1 MSQFDGSVLLN
12 TEINTDGIKAGI
24 KDINSAFKRI
34 SEKGTDFSSSINEY
48 NKQVLQFVENYAEN
62 LGKAS
67 ASNNEFK
74 NSIENAKNALSE
86 LEGKGLYFGDDEY
99 DNAYLNLQRIL
110 QAVKDYKKEL
120 ISPTED
126 ANPFGLD
133 TLSGKIIEAEQEL
146 SRLAKAGKG
155 LGDAEF
161 DEAYRKLAA
170 LNREAKEYRKELE
183 TPTDFVLLPSLDTY
197 DGKIKQLENQL
208 NSLKQAGKGLGDAE
222 YDSVY
227 RKLQLMRAEA
237 KEYAAELS
245 KTPAQIQK
253 EAAALEASKAKEES
267 RINALNQKLE
277 KTRAKETQAI
287 MEAERLK
294 AIGDNAE
301 ISRKDIVDLNN
312 ELVALKARQ
321 AELSQAGVGL
331 GFEEFDRNTQRISQ
345 INAQLRE
352 YSDSLTKAD
361 SSQKKMN
368 TSLKKGNKSA
378 RGFHMGLGQVLK
390 TTLLYGAVSR
400 MISLVTT
407 GIREG
412 FENLTQYS
420 GTTNKSLSMLM
431 SSLTR
436 LKNAFAT
443 AFAPI
448 LDVVAPILSRFIDMI
463 SMAATAVGQLMAAL
477 TGKSTFTRAVAVQ
490 EDYAA
495 SLEDSASAAKDA
507 EDAMKGYLSPL
518 DEINKISTKDDDKSG
533 GYTGPSPGQMFEEVP
548 VNPKFLA
555 LAGKIKNLFQPI
567 IDAVARLKGPVM
579 GFLSAVGD
587 TVLWLYETILEPI
600 LTWLITSAI
609 PRIIDILGKVLE
621 ILTIIVDWFNNNV
634 LPVIEPIVTALVN
647 LFIGVGDGIITVFDG
662 IAEFLLGVFTGDW
675 DRAFAGLGQ
684 IFSGFGQIVN
694 SICDFIQT
702 ILETFDGWLQGVFS
716 TDWRDTFGVLGDV
729 LNGFFSGVESI
740 WNGIKTFFTGI
751 ITFLRG
757 VFSGDWRMAWEG
769 IKQIFS
775 GIWQT
780 LVGVVKTPINT
791 IIGLINGMISAI
803 VSGLNAVI
811 DRLNSLSF
819 TIPSWVPKFGGNR
832 FGLNLGH
839 LTAPSIPYLASGA
852 VIPPNAPFMAVL
864 GDQRNGNNLEMPES
878 LLRRI
883 IREESGKGG
892 GNETIKIPVIL
903 DGRQVFEAV
912 INRGKR
918 AQSANGR
925 NPFELA

>member
-1 MSQFDGSVLLN
+1 MPQADGTVLID
-12 TEINTDGIKAGI
+12 TEINTDGMEAGSKEVEAAARRMAGSVENIGTKA
-24 KDINSAFKRI
+24 KAAL
-34 SEKGTDFSSSINEY
+34 
-48 NKQVLQFVENYAEN
+48 NKQVDSFV
-62 LGKAS
+62 K
-67 ASNNEFK
+67 
-74 NSIENAKNALSE
+74 
-86 LEGKGLYFGDDEY
+86 
-99 DNAYLNLQRIL
+99 LNQ
-110 QAVKDYKKEL
+110 
-120 ISPTED
+120 
-126 ANPFGLD
+126 
-133 TLSGKIIEAEQEL
+133 
-146 SRLAKAGKG
+146 
-155 LGDAEF
+155 
-161 DEAYRKLAA
+161 
-170 LNREAKEYRKELE
+170 
-183 TPTDFVLLPSLDTY
+183 
-197 DGKIKQLENQL
+197 
-208 NSLKQAGKGLGDAE
+208 
-222 YDSVY
+222 
-227 RKLQLMRAEA
+227 
-237 KEYAAELS
+237 EYAAQAKKVDELRQ
-245 KTPAQIQK
+245 KVEAYGNQKIPTAEYAEIQK
-253 EAAALEASKAKEES
+253 QISQAEQQMMKLINAQERFIATGGSENSSAYKRRQYDIEQLANTIKYAEGELKDLEATGKAFTLGTDTSAAAADMNRLA
-267 RINALNQKLE
+267 
-277 KTRAKETQAI
+277 
-287 MEAERLK
+287 EAERRLADINNRLGTSYSSIKGQVNDYNESVIKATSGQNKFNKSLK
-294 AIGDNAE
+294 
-301 ISRKDIVDLNN
+301 
-312 ELVALKARQ
+312 
-321 AELSQAGVGL
+321 
-331 GFEEFDRNTQRISQ
+331 NTDKS
-345 INAQLRE
+345 A
-352 YSDSLTKAD
+352 
-361 SSQKKMN
+361 
-368 TSLKKGNKSA
+368 KKGNMSLGKMLGTSILFSFVFQAISA
-378 RGFHMGLGQVLK
+378 VM
-390 TTLLYGAVSR
+390 
-400 MISLVTT
+400 T
-407 GIREG
+407 GVREG
-412 FENLTQYS
+412 FENLAQYS
-420 GTTNKSLSMLM
+420 TSTNRSLSMLM

-716 TDWRDTFGVLGDV
+716 TDWRETFGVLGDV

-757 VFSGDWRMAWEG
+757 AFSGDWRMAWEG
-769 IKQIFS
+769 VKQIFS

-883 IREESGKGG
+883 IREESGKSSGG
-892 GNETIKIPVIL
+892 GSY
-903 DGRQVFEAV
+903 RFSAQ
-912 INRGKR
+912 INRRVLFDEFIAEAKLR
-918 AQSANGR
+918 QSATGQ
-925 NPFELA
+925 NPLELA

>member
-1 MSQFDGSVLLN
+1 MPQADGTVLID
-12 TEINTDGIKAGI
+12 TEINTDGMEAGSKEVEAAARRMAGSVENIGAKA
-24 KDINSAFKRI
+24 KAAL
-34 SEKGTDFSSSINEY
+34 
-48 NKQVLQFVENYAEN
+48 NKQVDSFV
-62 LGKAS
+62 K
-67 ASNNEFK
+67 
-74 NSIENAKNALSE
+74 
-86 LEGKGLYFGDDEY
+86 
-99 DNAYLNLQRIL
+99 LNQ
-110 QAVKDYKKEL
+110 
-120 ISPTED
+120 
-126 ANPFGLD
+126 
-133 TLSGKIIEAEQEL
+133 
-146 SRLAKAGKG
+146 
-155 LGDAEF
+155 
-161 DEAYRKLAA
+161 
-170 LNREAKEYRKELE
+170 
-183 TPTDFVLLPSLDTY
+183 
-197 DGKIKQLENQL
+197 
-208 NSLKQAGKGLGDAE
+208 
-222 YDSVY
+222 
-227 RKLQLMRAEA
+227 
-237 KEYAAELS
+237 EYAAQSKKVDELRQ
-245 KTPAQIQK
+245 KVEAYGNQKIPTAEYAEIQK
-253 EAAALEASKAKEES
+253 QISQAEQQMMKLIDAQDRFVATGGTENSSAYKRRQYDIEQLANTIKYAEGELKDLEATGKAFTLGTDTSAAAADMNRLS
-267 RINALNQKLE
+267 
-277 KTRAKETQAI
+277 
-287 MEAERLK
+287 EAERRL
-294 AIGDNAE
+294 ADM
-301 ISRKDIVDLNN
+301 NN
-312 ELVALKARQ
+312 R
-321 AELSQAGVGL
+321 L
-331 GFEEFDRNTQRISQ
+331 GTS
-345 INAQLRE
+345 
-352 YSDSLTKAD
+352 YSSIKGQVNDYKESIIKTTSEQNKFN
-361 SSQKKMN
+361 K
-368 TSLKKGNKSA
+368 SLKNTDKSA
-378 RGFHMGLGQVLK
+378 KRGN
-390 TTLLYGAVSR
+390 
-400 MISLVTT
+400 ISLGKMLGTSILFSFVFQAISAVMT
-407 GIREG
+407 GVREG
-412 FENLTQYS
+412 FENLAQYS
-420 GTTNKSLSMLM
+420 TSANRSLSMLM

-443 AFAPI
+443 AFASI

-518 DEINKISTKDDDKSG
+518 DEINKISTKNDDKSG

-555 LAGKIKNLFQPI
+555 LAEKIKNLFQPI

-579 GFLSAVGD
+579 GFLGAVGD

-757 VFSGDWRMAWEG
+757 TFSGDWRMAWEG

-791 IIGLINGMISAI
+791 IIGLVNGMISAI

-864 GDQRNGNNLEMPES
+864 GDQRNGNNLEMPEN

-883 IREESGKGG
+883 IREESGKSSGG
-892 GNETIKIPVIL
+892 GSY
-903 DGRQVFEAV
+903 RFSAQ
-912 INRGKR
+912 INRRVLFDEFIAEAKLR
-918 AQSANGR
+918 QSATGQD
-925 NPFELA
+925 PLELA

>member
-1 MSQFDGSVLLN
+1 MPQADGTVLID
-12 TEINTDGIKAGI
+12 TEINTDGMEAGSKEVEAAARRMADSVENIGTKA
-24 KDINSAFKRI
+24 KAAL
-34 SEKGTDFSSSINEY
+34 
-48 NKQVLQFVENYAEN
+48 NKQVDSFV
-62 LGKAS
+62 K
-67 ASNNEFK
+67 
-74 NSIENAKNALSE
+74 
-86 LEGKGLYFGDDEY
+86 
-99 DNAYLNLQRIL
+99 LNQ
-110 QAVKDYKKEL
+110 
-120 ISPTED
+120 
-126 ANPFGLD
+126 
-133 TLSGKIIEAEQEL
+133 
-146 SRLAKAGKG
+146 
-155 LGDAEF
+155 
-161 DEAYRKLAA
+161 
-170 LNREAKEYRKELE
+170 
-183 TPTDFVLLPSLDTY
+183 
-197 DGKIKQLENQL
+197 
-208 NSLKQAGKGLGDAE
+208 
-222 YDSVY
+222 
-227 RKLQLMRAEA
+227 
-237 KEYAAELS
+237 EYAAQAKKVDELRQ
-245 KTPAQIQK
+245 KVEAYGNQKIPTAEYAEIQK
-253 EAAALEASKAKEES
+253 QISQAEQQMMKLINAQERFIATGGSENSSAYKRRQYDIEELANTIKYAEGELKDLEASGKAFTFGTDTS
-267 RINALNQKLE
+267 AAAADMNRLA
-277 KTRAKETQAI
+277 
-287 MEAERLK
+287 EAERRLADMNNRLGTSYSSIKGQVNDYKESIIKTTSEQNKFNRSLK
-294 AIGDNAE
+294 
-301 ISRKDIVDLNN
+301 
-312 ELVALKARQ
+312 
-321 AELSQAGVGL
+321 
-331 GFEEFDRNTQRISQ
+331 NTGKS
-345 INAQLRE
+345 A
-352 YSDSLTKAD
+352 
-361 SSQKKMN
+361 
-368 TSLKKGNKSA
+368 KKGNMSMGRMLATSILFSFVFQAISA
-378 RGFHMGLGQVLK
+378 VM
-390 TTLLYGAVSR
+390 
-400 MISLVTT
+400 T
-407 GIREG
+407 GVREG
-412 FENLTQYS
+412 FENLAQYS
-420 GTTNKSLSMLM
+420 TSTNRSLSMLM

-548 VNPKFLA
+548 VNPKILA
-555 LAGKIKNLFQPI
+555 LAEKIKNLFQPI
-567 IDAVARLKGPVM
+567 IDAVARLRGPVM

-587 TVLWLYETILEPI
+587 TVLWLYETILKPI

-729 LNGFFSGVESI
+729 LNGFFSGVKSI
-740 WNGIKTFFTGI
+740 WNGIKTYFTGI

-883 IREESGKGG
+883 IREESGKSSGG
-892 GNETIKIPVIL
+892 GSY
-903 DGRQVFEAV
+903 RFSAQ
-912 INRGKR
+912 INRRVLFDEFIAEAKLR
-918 AQSANGR
+918 QSATGQ
-925 NPFELA
+925 NPLELA

>member
-1 MSQFDGSVLLN
+1 MPQADGTVLID
-12 TEINTDGIKAGI
+12 TEINTDGMEAGGKEVEAASRRMADSVENIGTKA
-24 KDINSAFKRI
+24 KAAL
-34 SEKGTDFSSSINEY
+34 
-48 NKQVLQFVENYAEN
+48 NKQVDSFV
-62 LGKAS
+62 K
-67 ASNNEFK
+67 
-74 NSIENAKNALSE
+74 
-86 LEGKGLYFGDDEY
+86 
-99 DNAYLNLQRIL
+99 LNQ
-110 QAVKDYKKEL
+110 
-120 ISPTED
+120 
-126 ANPFGLD
+126 
-133 TLSGKIIEAEQEL
+133 
-146 SRLAKAGKG
+146 
-155 LGDAEF
+155 
-161 DEAYRKLAA
+161 
-170 LNREAKEYRKELE
+170 
-183 TPTDFVLLPSLDTY
+183 
-197 DGKIKQLENQL
+197 
-208 NSLKQAGKGLGDAE
+208 
-222 YDSVY
+222 
-227 RKLQLMRAEA
+227 
-237 KEYAAELS
+237 EYAAQSKKVDELRQ
-245 KTPAQIQK
+245 KVEAYGNQKIPTAEYAEIQK
-253 EAAALEASKAKEES
+253 QISQAEQQMMKLINAQERFIATGGSENSSAYKRRQYDIEQLANTIKYAEGELKDLEATGKAFTPGTDTSAAAADMNRLA
-267 RINALNQKLE
+267 
-277 KTRAKETQAI
+277 
-287 MEAERLK
+287 EAERRLADINNRLGTSYSSIKGQVNDYKESVVKATSEQNKFNKSLK
-294 AIGDNAE
+294 
-301 ISRKDIVDLNN
+301 
-312 ELVALKARQ
+312 
-321 AELSQAGVGL
+321 
-331 GFEEFDRNTQRISQ
+331 NTDKS
-345 INAQLRE
+345 A
-352 YSDSLTKAD
+352 
-361 SSQKKMN
+361 
-368 TSLKKGNKSA
+368 KKGNMSMGRMLATSVLFSFVFQAISA
-378 RGFHMGLGQVLK
+378 VMNGV
-390 TTLLYGAVSR
+390 
-400 MISLVTT
+400 
-407 GIREG
+407 REG
-412 FENLTQYS
+412 FENLAQYS
-420 GTTNKSLSMLM
+420 TSTNRSLSMLM

-495 SLEDSASAAKDA
+495 SLEDSASAANDA
-507 EDAMKGYLSPL
+507 EDAMQGYLSPL

-533 GYTGPSPGQMFEEVP
+533 GYTGPSSGQMFEEVP
-548 VNPKFLA
+548 VNPKILA
-555 LAGKIKNLFQPI
+555 LAEKIKNLFQPI
-567 IDAVARLKGPVM
+567 IDAVARLRGPVM

-587 TVLWLYETILEPI
+587 TVLWLYETILKPI

-729 LNGFFSGVESI
+729 LNGFFSGVKSI
-740 WNGIKTFFTGI
+740 WNGIKTYFTGI

-757 VFSGDWRMAWEG
+757 AFSGDWRMAWEG

-811 DRLNSLSF
+811 DRLNSLNF

-883 IREESGKGG
+883 IREESGKSSGG
-892 GNETIKIPVIL
+892 GSY
-903 DGRQVFEAV
+903 RFSAQ
-912 INRGKR
+912 INRRVLFDEFIAEAKLR
-918 AQSANGR
+918 QSATGQ
-925 NPFELA
+925 NPLELA

>member
-1 MSQFDGSVLLN
+1 MPQADGTVLID
-12 TEINTDGIKAGI
+12 TEINTDGMEAGSKEVEAAARRMAGSVENIGTKA
-24 KDINSAFKRI
+24 KAAL
-34 SEKGTDFSSSINEY
+34 
-48 NKQVLQFVENYAEN
+48 NKQVDSFVKLNQEYAAQAKKVEELRQKVESYGNQKIPTAEYAEIQKQISQAEQQMMKLIDAQDRFVATGGTEN
-62 LGKAS
+62 SSAYKRRQYDIEQLANTIKYAEGELKDLEATGKAFTLGTDTG
-67 ASNNEFK
+67 AAAADMNRLAEAERRLADMNNRLGTSYS
-74 NSIENAKNALSE
+74 SI
-86 LEGKGLYFGDDEY
+86 KGQV
-99 DNAYLNLQRIL
+99 N
-110 QAVKDYKKEL
+110 DYKKSVVEAN
-120 ISPTED
+120 TEQ
-126 ANPFGLD
+126 
-133 TLSGKIIEAEQEL
+133 K
-146 SRLAKAGKG
+146 K
-155 LGDAEF
+155 
-161 DEAYRKLAA
+161 
-170 LNREAKEYRKELE
+170 
-183 TPTDFVLLPSLDTY
+183 
-197 DGKIKQLENQL
+197 
-208 NSLKQAGKGLGDAE
+208 
-222 YDSVY
+222 
-227 RKLQLMRAEA
+227 
-237 KEYAAELS
+237 LS
-245 KTPAQIQK
+245 K
-253 EAAALEASKAKEES
+253 S
-267 RINALNQKLE
+267 
-277 KTRAKETQAI
+277 
-287 MEAERLK
+287 
-294 AIGDNAE
+294 
-301 ISRKDIVDLNN
+301 
-312 ELVALKARQ
+312 
-321 AELSQAGVGL
+321 
-331 GFEEFDRNTQRISQ
+331 
-345 INAQLRE
+345 
-352 YSDSLTKAD
+352 
-361 SSQKKMN
+361 
-368 TSLKKGNKSA
+368 
-378 RGFHMGLGQVLK
+378 LK
-390 TTLLYGAVSR
+390 TTDKAAKATSMSMGKMLGMSILFSMVFQAISAV
-400 MISLVTT
+400 MT
-407 GIREG
+407 GVREG
-412 FENLTQYS
+412 FENLAQYS
-420 GTTNKSLSMLM
+420 TSTNRSLSMLM

-533 GYTGPSPGQMFEEVP
+533 GYTGPSVGQMFEEVP
-548 VNPKFLA
+548 VNPKILA
-555 LAGKIKNLFQPI
+555 LAEKIKNLFQPI

-587 TVLWLYETILEPI
+587 TVLWLYETILKPI
-600 LTWLITSAI
+600 LTWLISSAL

-621 ILTIIVDWFNNNV
+621 VLTVIIDWINANI
-634 LPVIEPIVTALVN
+634 LPVIEPIITALVN
-647 LFIGVGDGIITVFDG
+647 LIIGVGDGIITIFDG

-675 DRAFAGLGQ
+675 NRAFAGLGQ

-716 TDWRDTFGVLGDV
+716 TDWRETFGVLGDV

-757 VFSGDWRMAWEG
+757 AFSGDWRMAWEG
-769 IKQIFS
+769 VKQIFS

-852 VIPPNAPFMAVL
+852 VIPPNSPFMAVL

-883 IREESGKGG
+883 IREESGKSSGG
-892 GNETIKIPVIL
+892 GSY
-903 DGRQVFEAV
+903 RFSAQ
-912 INRGKR
+912 INRRVLFDEFIAEAKLR
-918 AQSANGR
+918 QSATGQ
-925 NPFELA
+925 NPLELA

>member
-1 MSQFDGSVLLN
+1 MPQADGTVLID
-12 TEINTDGIKAGI
+12 TEINTDGMEAGSKEVEAAARRMAGSVENIGTKA
-24 KDINSAFKRI
+24 KAAL
-34 SEKGTDFSSSINEY
+34 
-48 NKQVLQFVENYAEN
+48 NKQVDSFV
-62 LGKAS
+62 K
-67 ASNNEFK
+67 
-74 NSIENAKNALSE
+74 
-86 LEGKGLYFGDDEY
+86 
-99 DNAYLNLQRIL
+99 LNQ
-110 QAVKDYKKEL
+110 
-120 ISPTED
+120 
-126 ANPFGLD
+126 
-133 TLSGKIIEAEQEL
+133 
-146 SRLAKAGKG
+146 
-155 LGDAEF
+155 
-161 DEAYRKLAA
+161 
-170 LNREAKEYRKELE
+170 
-183 TPTDFVLLPSLDTY
+183 
-197 DGKIKQLENQL
+197 
-208 NSLKQAGKGLGDAE
+208 
-222 YDSVY
+222 
-227 RKLQLMRAEA
+227 
-237 KEYAAELS
+237 EYAAQAKKVDELRQ
-245 KTPAQIQK
+245 KVEAYGNQKIPTAEYAEIQK
-253 EAAALEASKAKEES
+253 QISQAEQQMMKLINAQERFIATGGSENSSAYKRRQYDIEELANTIKYAEGELKDLEASGKAFTFGTDTS
-267 RINALNQKLE
+267 AAAADMNRLA
-277 KTRAKETQAI
+277 
-287 MEAERLK
+287 EAERRLADMNNRLGTSYSSIKGQVNDYKESVVKATSEQNKFNKSLK
-294 AIGDNAE
+294 
-301 ISRKDIVDLNN
+301 
-312 ELVALKARQ
+312 
-321 AELSQAGVGL
+321 
-331 GFEEFDRNTQRISQ
+331 NTDKS
-345 INAQLRE
+345 A
-352 YSDSLTKAD
+352 
-361 SSQKKMN
+361 
-368 TSLKKGNKSA
+368 KKGNMS
-378 RGFHMGLGQVLK
+378 LGKMLGTSILFSFVFQ
-390 TTLLYGAVSR
+390 A
-400 MISLVTT
+400 ISGVMN
-407 GIREG
+407 GVREG
-412 FENLTQYS
+412 FENLAQYS
-420 GTTNKSLSMLM
+420 TSTNRSLSMMM

-507 EDAMKGYLSPL
+507 EDAVKGYLSPL

-533 GYTGPSPGQMFEEVP
+533 GYTGPSVGQMFEEVP
-548 VNPKFLA
+548 VNPKILA
-555 LAGKIKNLFQPI
+555 LAEKIKNLFQPI
-567 IDAVARLKGPVM
+567 IDAVARLRGPVM

-587 TVLWLYETILEPI
+587 TVLWLYDTILEPI

-621 ILTIIVDWFNNNV
+621 ILTIIIDWFNNNV
-634 LPVIEPIVTALVN
+634 LPVIEPIVTALVD

-716 TDWRDTFGVLGDV
+716 TDWRETFGVLGDV

-757 VFSGDWRMAWEG
+757 AFSGDWKMAWEG

-780 LVGVVKTPINT
+780 LVGVIKTPINT

-803 VSGLNAVI
+803 VTGLNAVI

-832 FGLNLGH
+832 FGLNIGH
-839 LTAPSIPYLASGA
+839 LTAPTIPYLASGA
-852 VIPPNAPFMAVL
+852 VIPPNSPFMAVL

-883 IREESGKGG
+883 IREESGKSSGG
-892 GNETIKIPVIL
+892 GSY
-903 DGRQVFEAV
+903 RFSAQ
-912 INRGKR
+912 INRRVLFDEFIAEAKLR
-918 AQSANGR
+918 QSATGQ
-925 NPFELA
+925 NPLELA

>member
-1 MSQFDGSVLLN
+1 MPQADGTVLID
-12 TEINTDGIKAGI
+12 TEINTDGMEAGSKEVEAAARRMAGSVENIGTKA
-24 KDINSAFKRI
+24 KAAL
-34 SEKGTDFSSSINEY
+34 
-48 NKQVLQFVENYAEN
+48 NKQVDSFV
-62 LGKAS
+62 K
-67 ASNNEFK
+67 
-74 NSIENAKNALSE
+74 
-86 LEGKGLYFGDDEY
+86 
-99 DNAYLNLQRIL
+99 LNQ
-110 QAVKDYKKEL
+110 
-120 ISPTED
+120 
-126 ANPFGLD
+126 
-133 TLSGKIIEAEQEL
+133 
-146 SRLAKAGKG
+146 
-155 LGDAEF
+155 
-161 DEAYRKLAA
+161 
-170 LNREAKEYRKELE
+170 
-183 TPTDFVLLPSLDTY
+183 
-197 DGKIKQLENQL
+197 
-208 NSLKQAGKGLGDAE
+208 
-222 YDSVY
+222 
-227 RKLQLMRAEA
+227 
-237 KEYAAELS
+237 EYAAQSKKVDELRQ
-245 KTPAQIQK
+245 KVEAYGNQKIPTAEYAEIQK
-253 EAAALEASKAKEES
+253 QISQAEQQMMKLINAQERFIATGGSENSSAYKRRQYDIEQLANTIKYAEGELKDLEATGKAFTLGTDTSAAAADMNRLA
-267 RINALNQKLE
+267 
-277 KTRAKETQAI
+277 
-287 MEAERLK
+287 EAERRLADMNNRLGTSYSSIKGQVNDYKESIIKTTSEQNKFNRSLK
-294 AIGDNAE
+294 
-301 ISRKDIVDLNN
+301 
-312 ELVALKARQ
+312 
-321 AELSQAGVGL
+321 
-331 GFEEFDRNTQRISQ
+331 NTDKS
-345 INAQLRE
+345 A
-352 YSDSLTKAD
+352 
-361 SSQKKMN
+361 
-368 TSLKKGNKSA
+368 KKGNMSMGRMLATSVLFSFVFQAISA
-378 RGFHMGLGQVLK
+378 VMNGV
-390 TTLLYGAVSR
+390 
-400 MISLVTT
+400 
-407 GIREG
+407 REG
-412 FENLTQYS
+412 FENLAQYS
-420 GTTNKSLSMLM
+420 TSTNRSLSMLM

-555 LAGKIKNLFQPI
+555 LAEKIKNLFQPI
-567 IDAVARLKGPVM
+567 IDAVARLRGPVM

-587 TVLWLYETILEPI
+587 TVLWLYETILKPI

-694 SICDFIQT
+694 SICDFIQS

-716 TDWRDTFGVLGDV
+716 TDWRETFGVLGDV
-729 LNGFFSGVESI
+729 LNGFFSGAESI

-883 IREESGKGG
+883 VREESGKSSGG
-892 GNETIKIPVIL
+892 GSY
-903 DGRQVFEAV
+903 RFSAQ
-912 INRGKR
+912 INRRVLFDEFIAEAKLR
-918 AQSANGR
+918 QSATGH
-925 NPFELA
+925 NPLELA

>member
-1 MSQFDGSVLLN
+1 MPQADGTVVID
-12 TEINTDGIKAGI
+12 TEINTDGMEAGSKEVEAAARRMADSVENIGTKA
-24 KDINSAFKRI
+24 KAAL
-34 SEKGTDFSSSINEY
+34 
-48 NKQVLQFVENYAEN
+48 NKQVDSFV
-62 LGKAS
+62 K
-67 ASNNEFK
+67 
-74 NSIENAKNALSE
+74 
-86 LEGKGLYFGDDEY
+86 
-99 DNAYLNLQRIL
+99 LNQ
-110 QAVKDYKKEL
+110 
-120 ISPTED
+120 
-126 ANPFGLD
+126 
-133 TLSGKIIEAEQEL
+133 
-146 SRLAKAGKG
+146 
-155 LGDAEF
+155 
-161 DEAYRKLAA
+161 
-170 LNREAKEYRKELE
+170 
-183 TPTDFVLLPSLDTY
+183 
-197 DGKIKQLENQL
+197 
-208 NSLKQAGKGLGDAE
+208 
-222 YDSVY
+222 
-227 RKLQLMRAEA
+227 
-237 KEYAAELS
+237 EYAAQAKKVDELRQ
-245 KTPAQIQK
+245 KVEAYGNQKIPTAEYAEIQK
-253 EAAALEASKAKEES
+253 QISQAEQQMMKLIDAQDRFVATGGTENSSAYKRRQYDIEQLANTIKYAEGELKDLEATGKAFTLGTDTSAAAADMNRLA
-267 RINALNQKLE
+267 
-277 KTRAKETQAI
+277 
-287 MEAERLK
+287 EAERRLADINNRLGTSYSSIKGQVNDYKESVVKATSEQNKFNKSLK
-294 AIGDNAE
+294 
-301 ISRKDIVDLNN
+301 
-312 ELVALKARQ
+312 
-321 AELSQAGVGL
+321 
-331 GFEEFDRNTQRISQ
+331 NTDKS
-345 INAQLRE
+345 A
-352 YSDSLTKAD
+352 
-361 SSQKKMN
+361 
-368 TSLKKGNKSA
+368 KKGNMSMGRMLATSVLFSFVFQAISA
-378 RGFHMGLGQVLK
+378 VMNGV
-390 TTLLYGAVSR
+390 
-400 MISLVTT
+400 
-407 GIREG
+407 REG
-412 FENLTQYS
+412 FENLVQYS
-420 GTTNKSLSMLM
+420 TSTNRSLSMLM

-548 VNPKFLA
+548 VNPKILA
-555 LAGKIKNLFQPI
+555 LAEKIKNLFQPI
-567 IDAVARLKGPVM
+567 IDAVARLRGPVM

-587 TVLWLYETILEPI
+587 TVLWLYETILKPI

-729 LNGFFSGVESI
+729 LNGFFSGVKSI
-740 WNGIKTFFTGI
+740 WNGIKTYFTGI

-757 VFSGDWRMAWEG
+757 AFSGDWRMAWEG

-883 IREESGKGG
+883 IREESGKSSGG
-892 GNETIKIPVIL
+892 GSY
-903 DGRQVFEAV
+903 RFSAQ
-912 INRGKR
+912 INRRVLFDEFIAEAKLRQGATGK
-918 AQSANGR
+918 
-925 NPFELA
+925 NPLELA

>member
-1 MSQFDGSVLLN
+1 MPQADGTVLID
-12 TEINTDGIKAGI
+12 TEINTDGMEAGGKEVEAAARRMADSVENIGTKA
-24 KDINSAFKRI
+24 KAAL
-34 SEKGTDFSSSINEY
+34 
-48 NKQVLQFVENYAEN
+48 NKQVDSFV
-62 LGKAS
+62 K
-67 ASNNEFK
+67 
-74 NSIENAKNALSE
+74 
-86 LEGKGLYFGDDEY
+86 
-99 DNAYLNLQRIL
+99 LNQ
-110 QAVKDYKKEL
+110 
-120 ISPTED
+120 
-126 ANPFGLD
+126 
-133 TLSGKIIEAEQEL
+133 
-146 SRLAKAGKG
+146 
-155 LGDAEF
+155 
-161 DEAYRKLAA
+161 
-170 LNREAKEYRKELE
+170 
-183 TPTDFVLLPSLDTY
+183 
-197 DGKIKQLENQL
+197 
-208 NSLKQAGKGLGDAE
+208 
-222 YDSVY
+222 
-227 RKLQLMRAEA
+227 
-237 KEYAAELS
+237 EYAAQSKKVDELRQ
-245 KTPAQIQK
+245 KVEAYGNQKIPTAEYAEIQK
-253 EAAALEASKAKEES
+253 QISQAEQQMMKLINAQERFIATGGSENSSAYKRRQYDIEQLANTIKYAEGELKDLEATGKAFTPGTDTSAAAADMNRLA
-267 RINALNQKLE
+267 
-277 KTRAKETQAI
+277 
-287 MEAERLK
+287 EAERRLADINNRLGTSYSSIKGQVNDYKESVVKATSEQNKFNKSLK
-294 AIGDNAE
+294 
-301 ISRKDIVDLNN
+301 
-312 ELVALKARQ
+312 
-321 AELSQAGVGL
+321 
-331 GFEEFDRNTQRISQ
+331 NTDKS
-345 INAQLRE
+345 A
-352 YSDSLTKAD
+352 
-361 SSQKKMN
+361 
-368 TSLKKGNKSA
+368 KKGNMSMGRMLATSVLFSFVFQAISA
-378 RGFHMGLGQVLK
+378 VMNGV
-390 TTLLYGAVSR
+390 
-400 MISLVTT
+400 
-407 GIREG
+407 REG
-412 FENLTQYS
+412 FENLAQYS
-420 GTTNKSLSMLM
+420 TSTNRSLSMLM

-548 VNPKFLA
+548 VNPKILA
-555 LAGKIKNLFQPI
+555 LAEKIKNLFQPI
-567 IDAVARLKGPVM
+567 IDAVARLRGPVM

-587 TVLWLYETILEPI
+587 TVLWLYETILKPI

-647 LFIGVGDGIITVFDG
+647 LFIGVSDGIITVFDG

-729 LNGFFSGVESI
+729 LNGFFSGVKSI
-740 WNGIKTFFTGI
+740 WNGIKTYFTGI

-757 VFSGDWRMAWEG
+757 AFSGDWRMAWEG

-832 FGLNLGH
+832 FGLNLGY

-883 IREESGKGG
+883 IREESGKSSGG
-892 GNETIKIPVIL
+892 GSY
-903 DGRQVFEAV
+903 RFSAQ
-912 INRGKR
+912 INRRVLFDEFIAEAKLR
-918 AQSANGR
+918 QSATGK
-925 NPFELA
+925 NPLELA

>member
-1 MSQFDGSVLLN
+1 MPQADGTVLID
-12 TEINTDGIKAGI
+12 TEINTDGMAAGSKEVEAAARRMADSVENIGTKA
-24 KDINSAFKRI
+24 KSAL
-34 SEKGTDFSSSINEY
+34 
-48 NKQVLQFVENYAEN
+48 NKQVDSFV
-62 LGKAS
+62 K
-67 ASNNEFK
+67 
-74 NSIENAKNALSE
+74 
-86 LEGKGLYFGDDEY
+86 
-99 DNAYLNLQRIL
+99 LNQ
-110 QAVKDYKKEL
+110 
-120 ISPTED
+120 
-126 ANPFGLD
+126 
-133 TLSGKIIEAEQEL
+133 
-146 SRLAKAGKG
+146 
-155 LGDAEF
+155 
-161 DEAYRKLAA
+161 
-170 LNREAKEYRKELE
+170 
-183 TPTDFVLLPSLDTY
+183 
-197 DGKIKQLENQL
+197 
-208 NSLKQAGKGLGDAE
+208 
-222 YDSVY
+222 
-227 RKLQLMRAEA
+227 
-237 KEYAAELS
+237 EYAAQAKKVDELRQ
-245 KTPAQIQK
+245 KVEAYGNQKIPTEEYAEIQK
-253 EAAALEASKAKEES
+253 QISQAEQQMMKLIDAQDRFIATGGTENSSAYKRRQYDIEQLANTIKYAEGELKDLEASGKAFTFGTDTS
-267 RINALNQKLE
+267 AAAADMNRLA
-277 KTRAKETQAI
+277 
-287 MEAERLK
+287 EAERRLSDMNNRLGTSYSSIKGQVNDYKESVVKATSEQNKFNKSLK
-294 AIGDNAE
+294 
-301 ISRKDIVDLNN
+301 
-312 ELVALKARQ
+312 
-321 AELSQAGVGL
+321 
-331 GFEEFDRNTQRISQ
+331 NTDKS
-345 INAQLRE
+345 A
-352 YSDSLTKAD
+352 
-361 SSQKKMN
+361 
-368 TSLKKGNKSA
+368 KKGNMS
-378 RGFHMGLGQVLK
+378 LG
-390 TTLLYGAVSR
+390 R
-400 MISLVTT
+400 MLGTSILFSFVFQAISGVMN
-407 GIREG
+407 GVREG
-412 FENLTQYS
+412 FENLAQYS
-420 GTTNKSLSMLM
+420 TSTNRSLSMLM

-507 EDAMKGYLSPL
+507 EKAMEGYLSPL

-533 GYTGPSPGQMFEEVP
+533 GYTGPSVGQMFEEVP
-548 VNPKFLA
+548 VNPKILA
-555 LAGKIKNLFQPI
+555 LAEKIKNMFQPI
-567 IDAVARLKGPVM
+567 IDAVARLRGPVM

-647 LFIGVGDGIITVFDG
+647 LFIGVSDGIITVFDG

-675 DRAFAGLGQ
+675 NRAFAGLGQ

-694 SICDFIQT
+694 SICDFIQS

-716 TDWRDTFGVLGDV
+716 TDWRETFGVLGDV

-757 VFSGDWRMAWEG
+757 AFSGDWRMAWEG
-769 IKQIFS
+769 VKQIFS

-883 IREESGKGG
+883 IREESGKSSGG
-892 GNETIKIPVIL
+892 GSY
-903 DGRQVFEAV
+903 RFSAQ
-912 INRGKR
+912 INRRVLFDEFIAEAKLR
-918 AQSANGR
+918 QSATGH
-925 NPFELA
+925 NPLELA

>member
-1 MSQFDGSVLLN
+1 MPQADGTVLID
-12 TEINTDGIKAGI
+12 TEINTDGMEAGSKEVEAAARRMADSVENIGTKA
-24 KDINSAFKRI
+24 KAAL
-34 SEKGTDFSSSINEY
+34 
-48 NKQVLQFVENYAEN
+48 NKQVDSFV
-62 LGKAS
+62 K
-67 ASNNEFK
+67 
-74 NSIENAKNALSE
+74 
-86 LEGKGLYFGDDEY
+86 
-99 DNAYLNLQRIL
+99 LNQ
-110 QAVKDYKKEL
+110 
-120 ISPTED
+120 
-126 ANPFGLD
+126 
-133 TLSGKIIEAEQEL
+133 
-146 SRLAKAGKG
+146 
-155 LGDAEF
+155 
-161 DEAYRKLAA
+161 
-170 LNREAKEYRKELE
+170 
-183 TPTDFVLLPSLDTY
+183 
-197 DGKIKQLENQL
+197 
-208 NSLKQAGKGLGDAE
+208 
-222 YDSVY
+222 
-227 RKLQLMRAEA
+227 
-237 KEYAAELS
+237 EYAAQAKKVDELRQ
-245 KTPAQIQK
+245 KVEAYGNQKIPTAEYAEIQK
-253 EAAALEASKAKEES
+253 QISQAEQQMMKLINAQERFIATGGSENSSAYKRRQYDIEELANTIKYAEGELKDLEASGKAFTFGTDTS
-267 RINALNQKLE
+267 AAAADMNRLA
-277 KTRAKETQAI
+277 
-287 MEAERLK
+287 EAERRLADMNNRLGTSYSSIKGQVNDYKESIIKTTSEQNKFNRSLK
-294 AIGDNAE
+294 
-301 ISRKDIVDLNN
+301 
-312 ELVALKARQ
+312 
-321 AELSQAGVGL
+321 
-331 GFEEFDRNTQRISQ
+331 NTGKS
-345 INAQLRE
+345 A
-352 YSDSLTKAD
+352 
-361 SSQKKMN
+361 
-368 TSLKKGNKSA
+368 KKGNMSMGRMLATSILFSFVFQAISA
-378 RGFHMGLGQVLK
+378 VM
-390 TTLLYGAVSR
+390 
-400 MISLVTT
+400 T
-407 GIREG
+407 GVREG
-412 FENLTQYS
+412 FENLAQYS
-420 GTTNKSLSMLM
+420 TSTNRSLSMLM

-548 VNPKFLA
+548 VNPKILA
-555 LAGKIKNLFQPI
+555 LAEKIKNLFQPI
-567 IDAVARLKGPVM
+567 IDAVARLRGPVM

-587 TVLWLYETILEPI
+587 TVLWLYETILKPI

-694 SICDFIQT
+694 SICDFIQS

-716 TDWRDTFGVLGDV
+716 TDWRETFGVLGDV
-729 LNGFFSGVESI
+729 LNGFFSGVKSI
-740 WNGIKTFFTGI
+740 WNGIKTYFTGI

-757 VFSGDWRMAWEG
+757 AFSGDWRMAWEG

-883 IREESGKGG
+883 IREESGKSSGG
-892 GNETIKIPVIL
+892 GSY
-903 DGRQVFEAV
+903 RFSAQ
-912 INRGKR
+912 INRRVLFDEFIAEAKLR
-918 AQSANGR
+918 QSATGQ
-925 NPFELA
+925 NPLELA

>member
-1 MSQFDGSVLLN
+1 MPQADGTVLID
-12 TEINTDGIKAGI
+12 TEINTDGIKAGWKEI
-24 KDINSAFKRI
+24 EAASRRAAETTNRMGMNAK
-34 SEKGTDFSSSINEY
+34 SSL
-48 NKQVLQFVENYAEN
+48 NKQMDSMSKLIQGYDELGEKVEDYGDQKIPTAEYVEIQKQITRAEQQMMKLIDAQERFIATGGNEDSNAYKRRQYDIEELANTIKYAEGE
-62 LGKAS
+62 LKALESAGKA
-67 ASNNEFK
+67 F
-74 NSIENAKNALSE
+74 
-86 LEGKGLYFGDDEY
+86 
-99 DNAYLNLQRIL
+99 
-110 QAVKDYKKEL
+110 
-120 ISPTED
+120 
-126 ANPFGLD
+126 
-133 TLSGKIIEAEQEL
+133 TLS
-146 SRLAKAGKG
+146 S
-155 LGDAEF
+155 
-161 DEAYRKLAA
+161 
-170 LNREAKEYRKELE
+170 E
-183 TPTDFVLLPSLDTY
+183 T
-197 DGKIKQLENQL
+197 E
-208 NSLKQAGKGLGDAE
+208 
-222 YDSVY
+222 
-227 RKLQLMRAEA
+227 
-237 KEYAAELS
+237 
-245 KTPAQIQK
+245 
-253 EAAALEASKAKEES
+253 EAAAKIEKINKNLEE
-267 RINALNQKLE
+267 
-277 KTRAKETQAI
+277 TRAKEVQAFI
-287 MEAERLK
+287 EADRLK

-301 ISRKDIVDLNN
+301 VSRQDIIDLNN
-312 ELVALKARQ
+312 ELIELKARQ
-321 AELSQAGVGL
+321 DDLRKAGLGL

-352 YSDSLTKAD
+352 YENSLTDNTKQ
-361 SSQKKMN
+361 QKRFNK
-368 TSLKKGNKSA
+368 SLKDTSKSA
-378 RGFHMGLGQVLK
+378 KSGNMSLGRMLGTSILFSFVFQAIS
-390 TTLLYGAVSR
+390 AV
-400 MISLVTT
+400 MT
-407 GIREG
+407 GVREG
-412 FENLTQYS
+412 FENLAQYS
-420 GTTNKSLSMLM
+420 TSTNRSLSMLM

-448 LDVVAPILSRFIDMI
+448 LDVVAPILSRFIDML

-507 EDAMKGYLSPL
+507 EKAMEGYLSPL

-533 GYTGPSPGQMFEEVP
+533 GYTGPSVGQMFEEVP
-548 VNPKFLA
+548 VNPKILA
-555 LAGKIKNLFQPI
+555 LAEKIKNMFQPI

-579 GFLSAVGD
+579 GFLRTIGENI
-587 TVLWLYETILEPI
+587 LWVYETILKPI

-621 ILTIIVDWFNNNV
+621 ILTIISDWWRKNV
-634 LPVIEPIVTALVN
+634 LPIVEPILTALVN

-675 DRAFAGLGQ
+675 NRAFAGLGQ

-694 SICDFIQT
+694 SICNFIQT
-702 ILETFDGWLQGVFS
+702 VLETFDGWLQGVFS
-716 TDWRDTFGVLGDV
+716 TDWRETFGVLGDV

-757 VFSGDWRMAWEG
+757 AFSGDWRMAWEG
-769 IKQIFS
+769 VKQIFS

-883 IREESGKGG
+883 IREESGKSSGG
-892 GNETIKIPVIL
+892 GSY
-903 DGRQVFEAV
+903 RFSAQ
-912 INRGKR
+912 INRRVLFDEFIAEAKLR
-918 AQSANGR
+918 QSATGH
-925 NPFELA
+925 NPLELA

>member
-1 MSQFDGSVLLN
+1 MNNRL
-12 TEINTDGIKAGI
+12 
-24 KDINSAFKRI
+24 
-34 SEKGTDFSSSINEY
+34 GTSYSSI
-48 NKQVLQFVENYAEN
+48 KGQVN
-62 LGKAS
+62 
-67 ASNNEFK
+67 
-74 NSIENAKNALSE
+74 
-86 LEGKGLYFGDDEY
+86 
-99 DNAYLNLQRIL
+99 
-110 QAVKDYKKEL
+110 DYKKSVVEAN
-120 ISPTED
+120 TEQ
-126 ANPFGLD
+126 
-133 TLSGKIIEAEQEL
+133 K
-146 SRLAKAGKG
+146 K
-155 LGDAEF
+155 
-161 DEAYRKLAA
+161 
-170 LNREAKEYRKELE
+170 
-183 TPTDFVLLPSLDTY
+183 
-197 DGKIKQLENQL
+197 
-208 NSLKQAGKGLGDAE
+208 
-222 YDSVY
+222 
-227 RKLQLMRAEA
+227 
-237 KEYAAELS
+237 LS
-245 KTPAQIQK
+245 K
-253 EAAALEASKAKEES
+253 S
-267 RINALNQKLE
+267 
-277 KTRAKETQAI
+277 
-287 MEAERLK
+287 
-294 AIGDNAE
+294 
-301 ISRKDIVDLNN
+301 
-312 ELVALKARQ
+312 
-321 AELSQAGVGL
+321 
-331 GFEEFDRNTQRISQ
+331 
-345 INAQLRE
+345 
-352 YSDSLTKAD
+352 
-361 SSQKKMN
+361 
-368 TSLKKGNKSA
+368 
-378 RGFHMGLGQVLK
+378 LK
-390 TTLLYGAVSR
+390 TTDKAAKATSMSMGKMLGMSILFSMVFQAISAV
-400 MISLVTT
+400 MT
-407 GIREG
+407 GVREG
-412 FENLTQYS
+412 FENLAQYS
-420 GTTNKSLSMLM
+420 TSTNRSLSMLM

-448 LDVVAPILSRFIDMI
+448 LDVVSPILSRFIDMI

-555 LAGKIKNLFQPI
+555 LAEKIKNLFQPI

-579 GFLSAVGD
+579 GFISSVGD
-587 TVLWLYETILEPI
+587 TVLWLYEKILDPI
-600 LTWLITSAI
+600 LTWLLTSAI

-621 ILTIIVDWFNNNV
+621 ILTIIVEWFNANV
-634 LPVIEPIVTALVN
+634 LPVIEPILTALVN

-675 DRAFAGLGQ
+675 DRAFAGLVQ
-684 IFSGFGQIVN
+684 IFSGFSQIVN
-694 SICDFIQT
+694 SICDFIQS

-757 VFSGDWRMAWEG
+757 AFSGDWRMAWEG

-883 IREESGKGG
+883 IREESGKSSGG
-892 GNETIKIPVIL
+892 GSY
-903 DGRQVFEAV
+903 RFSAQ
-912 INRGKR
+912 INRRVLFDEFIAEAKLR
-918 AQSANGR
+918 QSATGQ
-925 NPFELA
+925 NPLELV

>member
-1 MSQFDGSVLLN
+1 MPQADGTVLID
-12 TEINTDGIKAGI
+12 TEINTDGMEAGSKEVETAARRMADSVENIGTKA
-24 KDINSAFKRI
+24 KAAL
-34 SEKGTDFSSSINEY
+34 
-48 NKQVLQFVENYAEN
+48 NKQVDSFVKLNQEYA
-62 LGKAS
+62 AQ
-67 ASNNEFK
+67 
-74 NSIENAKNALSE
+74 AK
-86 LEGKGLYFGDDEY
+86 KVDD
-99 DNAYLNLQRIL
+99 LRQK
-110 QAVKDYKKEL
+110 V
-120 ISPTED
+120 
-126 ANPFGLD
+126 
-133 TLSGKIIEAEQEL
+133 
-146 SRLAKAGKG
+146 
-155 LGDAEF
+155 
-161 DEAYRKLAA
+161 EAYGNQKI
-170 LNREAKEYRKELE
+170 
-183 TPTDFVLLPSLDTY
+183 PT
-197 DGKIKQLENQL
+197 
-208 NSLKQAGKGLGDAE
+208 AE
-222 YDSVY
+222 YDEIQKQISQAEQQMM
-227 RKLQLMRAEA
+227 KLIDAQDRFVATGGTENSSAYKRRQYDIEQLANTIKYAEGELKDLEATGKAFTLGTDTSAAAADMNRLAEA
-237 KEYAAELS
+237 GRRLADMNNRLGTSYSSIKGQVNDYKES
-245 KTPAQIQK
+245 IIKTTSEQNK
-253 EAAALEASKAKEES
+253 FNRS
-267 RINALNQKLE
+267 
-277 KTRAKETQAI
+277 
-287 MEAERLK
+287 LK
-294 AIGDNAE
+294 
-301 ISRKDIVDLNN
+301 
-312 ELVALKARQ
+312 
-321 AELSQAGVGL
+321 
-331 GFEEFDRNTQRISQ
+331 NTDKS
-345 INAQLRE
+345 A
-352 YSDSLTKAD
+352 
-361 SSQKKMN
+361 
-368 TSLKKGNKSA
+368 KKGNMSMGRMLATSILFSFVFQAISA
-378 RGFHMGLGQVLK
+378 VM
-390 TTLLYGAVSR
+390 
-400 MISLVTT
+400 T
-407 GIREG
+407 GVREG
-412 FENLTQYS
+412 FENLAQYS
-420 GTTNKSLSMLM
+420 TSTNRSLSMLM

-555 LAGKIKNLFQPI
+555 LAEKIKNLFQPI
-567 IDAVARLKGPVM
+567 IDAVARLRGPVM

-587 TVLWLYETILEPI
+587 TVLWLYETILKPI

-694 SICDFIQT
+694 SICDFIQS

-716 TDWRDTFGVLGDV
+716 TDWRETFGVLGDV
-729 LNGFFSGVESI
+729 LNGFFSGAESI

-883 IREESGKGG
+883 IREESGKSSGG
-892 GNETIKIPVIL
+892 GSY
-903 DGRQVFEAV
+903 RFSAQ
-912 INRGKR
+912 INRRVLFDEFIAEAKLR
-918 AQSANGR
+918 QSATGQ
-925 NPFELA
+925 NPLELA

>member
-1 MSQFDGSVLLN
+1 MPQADGTVLID
-12 TEINTDGIKAGI
+12 TEINTDGMEAGSKEVEAAARRMAGSVENIGTKA
-24 KDINSAFKRI
+24 KAAL
-34 SEKGTDFSSSINEY
+34 
-48 NKQVLQFVENYAEN
+48 NKQVDSFVKLNQEYAAQAKKVDELRQKVEAYGNQKIPTAEYAEIQKQISQAEQQMMKLIDAQDRFVATGGTEN
-62 LGKAS
+62 SSAYKRRQYDIEQLANTIKYAEGELKDLEATGKAFTLGTDTG
-67 ASNNEFK
+67 AAAADMNRLAEAERRLADMNNRLGTSYS
-74 NSIENAKNALSE
+74 SI
-86 LEGKGLYFGDDEY
+86 KGRV
-99 DNAYLNLQRIL
+99 N
-110 QAVKDYKKEL
+110 DYKKSVVEAN
-120 ISPTED
+120 TEQ
-126 ANPFGLD
+126 
-133 TLSGKIIEAEQEL
+133 K
-146 SRLAKAGKG
+146 K
-155 LGDAEF
+155 
-161 DEAYRKLAA
+161 
-170 LNREAKEYRKELE
+170 
-183 TPTDFVLLPSLDTY
+183 
-197 DGKIKQLENQL
+197 
-208 NSLKQAGKGLGDAE
+208 
-222 YDSVY
+222 
-227 RKLQLMRAEA
+227 
-237 KEYAAELS
+237 LS
-245 KTPAQIQK
+245 K
-253 EAAALEASKAKEES
+253 S
-267 RINALNQKLE
+267 
-277 KTRAKETQAI
+277 
-287 MEAERLK
+287 
-294 AIGDNAE
+294 
-301 ISRKDIVDLNN
+301 
-312 ELVALKARQ
+312 
-321 AELSQAGVGL
+321 
-331 GFEEFDRNTQRISQ
+331 
-345 INAQLRE
+345 
-352 YSDSLTKAD
+352 
-361 SSQKKMN
+361 
-368 TSLKKGNKSA
+368 
-378 RGFHMGLGQVLK
+378 LK
-390 TTLLYGAVSR
+390 TTDKAAKATSMSMGKMLGMSILFSMVFQAISAV
-400 MISLVTT
+400 MT
-407 GIREG
+407 GVREG
-412 FENLTQYS
+412 FENLAQYS
-420 GTTNKSLSMLM
+420 TSTNRSLSMLM

-463 SMAATAVGQLMAAL
+463 SMAATAVGQLFAAL

-555 LAGKIKNLFQPI
+555 LAEKIKNLFQPI

-587 TVLWLYETILEPI
+587 TVLWLYETILKPI
-600 LTWLITSAI
+600 LTWLISSAL

-621 ILTIIVDWFNNNV
+621 ILTVIIDWINANI

-647 LFIGVGDGIITVFDG
+647 LVTGIGDGIITVFDG

-702 ILETFDGWLQGVFS
+702 VLETFYSWLQRVFT
-716 TDWRDTFGVLGDV
+716 TDWRKTFGVLSDV
-729 LNGFFSGVESI
+729 LNRFFSGVQSI
-740 WNGIKTFFTGI
+740 WNGIKTFFEEI
-751 ITFLRG
+751 ITFLTG
-757 VFSGDWRMAWEG
+757 AFSGNWRQAWEG

-832 FGLNLGH
+832 FGLNISH
-839 LTAPSIPYLASGA
+839 LTAPTIPYLASGA
-852 VIPPNAPFMAVL
+852 VIPPNSPFMAVL

-883 IREESGKGG
+883 IREESGKSSGG
-892 GNETIKIPVIL
+892 GSY
-903 DGRQVFEAV
+903 RFSAQ
-912 INRGKR
+912 INRRVLFDEFIAEAKLR
-918 AQSANGR
+918 QSATGQ
-925 NPFELA
+925 NPLELA

>member
-1 MSQFDGSVLLN
+1 MPQADGTVLID
-12 TEINTDGIKAGI
+12 TEINADGMEAGTKEVEAAARRMAESVDNIGTKA
-24 KDINSAFKRI
+24 KAAL
-34 SEKGTDFSSSINEY
+34 
-48 NKQVLQFVENYAEN
+48 NKQVDSFV
-62 LGKAS
+62 K
-67 ASNNEFK
+67 
-74 NSIENAKNALSE
+74 
-86 LEGKGLYFGDDEY
+86 
-99 DNAYLNLQRIL
+99 LNQ
-110 QAVKDYKKEL
+110 
-120 ISPTED
+120 
-126 ANPFGLD
+126 
-133 TLSGKIIEAEQEL
+133 
-146 SRLAKAGKG
+146 
-155 LGDAEF
+155 
-161 DEAYRKLAA
+161 
-170 LNREAKEYRKELE
+170 
-183 TPTDFVLLPSLDTY
+183 
-197 DGKIKQLENQL
+197 
-208 NSLKQAGKGLGDAE
+208 
-222 YDSVY
+222 
-227 RKLQLMRAEA
+227 
-237 KEYAAELS
+237 EYAAQAKKVEELRQKVES
-245 KTPAQIQK
+245 YGNQKIPTEEYAEIQK
-253 EAAALEASKAKEES
+253 QVSQAEQQMMKLINAQERFIATGGSENSSAYKRRQYDIEELANTIKYAEGELKDLEASGKAFTFGTDTS
-267 RINALNQKLE
+267 AAAADMNRLA
-277 KTRAKETQAI
+277 
-287 MEAERLK
+287 EAERRLADMNNRLGTSYSSIKGQVNDYKESVVRATSEQNKFNKSLK
-294 AIGDNAE
+294 
-301 ISRKDIVDLNN
+301 
-312 ELVALKARQ
+312 
-321 AELSQAGVGL
+321 
-331 GFEEFDRNTQRISQ
+331 NT
-345 INAQLRE
+345 
-352 YSDSLTKAD
+352 DK
-361 SSQKKMN
+361 SSQKGNMSLGRMLG
-368 TSLKKGNKSA
+368 TSILFSFVFQAISA
-378 RGFHMGLGQVLK
+378 VM
-390 TTLLYGAVSR
+390 
-400 MISLVTT
+400 T
-407 GIREG
+407 GVREG
-412 FENLTQYS
+412 FENLAQYS
-420 GTTNKSLSMLM
+420 TSTNRSLSMLM

-463 SMAATAVGQLMAAL
+463 SMAATAVGQLFAAL

-507 EDAMKGYLSPL
+507 EKAMEGYLSPL

-533 GYTGPSPGQMFEEVP
+533 GYTGPSVGQMFEEVP
-548 VNPKFLA
+548 VNPKILA
-555 LAGKIKNLFQPI
+555 LAEKIKNLFQPI

-579 GFLSAVGD
+579 GFLGAVGD
-587 TVLWLYETILEPI
+587 TVLWLYETILKPI
-600 LTWLITSAI
+600 LTWLISSAL

-621 ILTIIVDWFNNNV
+621 ILTVIIDWINANI

-647 LFIGVGDGIITVFDG
+647 LVTGVGDGIITVFDG

-694 SICDFIQT
+694 SICDFIQS

-716 TDWRDTFGVLGDV
+716 TDWRETFGVLGDV

-757 VFSGDWRMAWEG
+757 AFSGDWRMAWEG

-803 VSGLNAVI
+803 VTGLNAVI

-819 TIPSWVPKFGGNR
+819 TIPSWVPEFGGNR

-883 IREESGKGG
+883 IREESGKSSGG
-892 GNETIKIPVIL
+892 GSY
-903 DGRQVFEAV
+903 RFSAQ
-912 INRGKR
+912 INRRVLFDEFIAEAKLR
-918 AQSANGR
+918 QSATGQ
-925 NPFELA
+925 NPLELA

>member
-1 MSQFDGSVLLN
+1 MPQADGTVLID
-12 TEINTDGIKAGI
+12 TEINTDGMEAGSKEVEAAARRMADSVENIGTKA
-24 KDINSAFKRI
+24 KAAL
-34 SEKGTDFSSSINEY
+34 
-48 NKQVLQFVENYAEN
+48 NKQVDSFVKLNQEYAAQAKKVDELRQKVEAYGNQKIPTAEYAEIQKQISQAEQQMMKLIDAQDRFIATGGTEN
-62 LGKAS
+62 SSAYKRRQYDIEQLANTIKYAEGELKDLEASGKAFTFGTDTS
-67 ASNNEFK
+67 AAAADMNRLAEAERRLADMNNRLGTSYS
-74 NSIENAKNALSE
+74 SI
-86 LEGKGLYFGDDEY
+86 KGQV
-99 DNAYLNLQRIL
+99 N
-110 QAVKDYKKEL
+110 DYKKSVVEAN
-120 ISPTED
+120 TEQ
-126 ANPFGLD
+126 
-133 TLSGKIIEAEQEL
+133 K
-146 SRLAKAGKG
+146 K
-155 LGDAEF
+155 
-161 DEAYRKLAA
+161 
-170 LNREAKEYRKELE
+170 
-183 TPTDFVLLPSLDTY
+183 
-197 DGKIKQLENQL
+197 
-208 NSLKQAGKGLGDAE
+208 
-222 YDSVY
+222 
-227 RKLQLMRAEA
+227 
-237 KEYAAELS
+237 LS
-245 KTPAQIQK
+245 K
-253 EAAALEASKAKEES
+253 S
-267 RINALNQKLE
+267 
-277 KTRAKETQAI
+277 
-287 MEAERLK
+287 
-294 AIGDNAE
+294 
-301 ISRKDIVDLNN
+301 
-312 ELVALKARQ
+312 
-321 AELSQAGVGL
+321 
-331 GFEEFDRNTQRISQ
+331 
-345 INAQLRE
+345 
-352 YSDSLTKAD
+352 
-361 SSQKKMN
+361 
-368 TSLKKGNKSA
+368 
-378 RGFHMGLGQVLK
+378 LK
-390 TTLLYGAVSR
+390 TTDKAAKATSMSMGKMLGMSILFSMVFQAISAV
-400 MISLVTT
+400 MT
-407 GIREG
+407 GVREG
-412 FENLTQYS
+412 FENLAQYS
-420 GTTNKSLSMLM
+420 TSTNRSLSMLM

-518 DEINKISTKDDDKSG
+518 DEINKISKKDDDKSG
-533 GYTGPSPGQMFEEVP
+533 GYTGPSVGQMFEEVP
-548 VNPKFLA
+548 VNPKILA
-555 LAGKIKNLFQPI
+555 LAEKIKNLFQPI

-621 ILTIIVDWFNNNV
+621 ILTIIIDWFNNNV
-634 LPVIEPIVTALVN
+634 LPVIEPIVTALVD
-647 LFIGVGDGIITVFDG
+647 LFTGVGDGIITVFDG

-716 TDWRDTFGVLGDV
+716 TDWRETFGVLGDV

-757 VFSGDWRMAWEG
+757 AFSGDWKMAWEG

-803 VSGLNAVI
+803 VTGLNAVI

-852 VIPPNAPFMAVL
+852 VIPPNSPFMAVL
-864 GDQRNGNNLEMPES
+864 GDQRHGNNLEMPES

-883 IREESGKGG
+883 IREESGKSSGG
-892 GNETIKIPVIL
+892 GSY
-903 DGRQVFEAV
+903 RFSAQ
-912 INRGKR
+912 INRRVLFDEFIAEAKLR
-918 AQSANGR
+918 QSATGQ
-925 NPFELA
+925 NPLELA

>member
-1 MSQFDGSVLLN
+1 MPQADGTVLID
-12 TEINTDGIKAGI
+12 TEINTDGMAAGSKEVEAAARRMADSVENIGTKA
-24 KDINSAFKRI
+24 KSAL
-34 SEKGTDFSSSINEY
+34 
-48 NKQVLQFVENYAEN
+48 NKQVDSFV
-62 LGKAS
+62 K
-67 ASNNEFK
+67 
-74 NSIENAKNALSE
+74 
-86 LEGKGLYFGDDEY
+86 
-99 DNAYLNLQRIL
+99 LNQ
-110 QAVKDYKKEL
+110 
-120 ISPTED
+120 
-126 ANPFGLD
+126 
-133 TLSGKIIEAEQEL
+133 
-146 SRLAKAGKG
+146 
-155 LGDAEF
+155 
-161 DEAYRKLAA
+161 
-170 LNREAKEYRKELE
+170 
-183 TPTDFVLLPSLDTY
+183 
-197 DGKIKQLENQL
+197 
-208 NSLKQAGKGLGDAE
+208 
-222 YDSVY
+222 
-227 RKLQLMRAEA
+227 
-237 KEYAAELS
+237 EYAAQAKKVDELRQ
-245 KTPAQIQK
+245 KVEAYGNQKIPTAEYAEIQK
-253 EAAALEASKAKEES
+253 QISQAEQQMMKLIDAQDRFIATGGTENSSAYKRRQYDIEQLANTIKYAEGELKDLEASGKAFTLGTDTS
-267 RINALNQKLE
+267 AAAADMNRLA
-277 KTRAKETQAI
+277 
-287 MEAERLK
+287 EAERRLADMNNRLGTSYSSIKGQVNDYKESVVKATSEQNKFNRSLK
-294 AIGDNAE
+294 
-301 ISRKDIVDLNN
+301 
-312 ELVALKARQ
+312 
-321 AELSQAGVGL
+321 
-331 GFEEFDRNTQRISQ
+331 NTDKS
-345 INAQLRE
+345 A
-352 YSDSLTKAD
+352 
-361 SSQKKMN
+361 
-368 TSLKKGNKSA
+368 KKGNMSMGRMLATSILFSFVFQAISA
-378 RGFHMGLGQVLK
+378 VM
-390 TTLLYGAVSR
+390 
-400 MISLVTT
+400 T
-407 GIREG
+407 GVREG
-412 FENLTQYS
+412 FENLAQYS
-420 GTTNKSLSMLM
+420 TSTNRSLSMLM

-507 EDAMKGYLSPL
+507 EKAMEGYLSPL

-533 GYTGPSPGQMFEEVP
+533 GYTGPSVGQMFEEVP
-548 VNPKFLA
+548 VNPKILA
-555 LAGKIKNLFQPI
+555 LAEKIKNLFQPI
-567 IDAVARLKGPVM
+567 IDAVARLRGPVM

-647 LFIGVGDGIITVFDG
+647 LFIGVSDGIITVFDG

-716 TDWRDTFGVLGDV
+716 TDWRETFGVLGDV

-757 VFSGDWRMAWEG
+757 AFSGDWKMAWEG

-780 LVGVVKTPINT
+780 LVGVAKTPINT

-832 FGLNLGH
+832 FGLNISH
-839 LTAPSIPYLASGA
+839 LTAPTIPYLASGA
-852 VIPPNAPFMAVL
+852 VIPPNSPFMAVL

-883 IREESGKGG
+883 IREESGKSSGG
-892 GNETIKIPVIL
+892 GSY
-903 DGRQVFEAV
+903 RFSAQ
-912 INRGKR
+912 INRRVLFDEFIAEAKLR
-918 AQSANGR
+918 QSATGH
-925 NPFELA
+925 NPLELA

>member
-1 MSQFDGSVLLN
+1 MPQADGTVLID
-12 TEINTDGIKAGI
+12 TEINADGMEAGTKEVEAAARRMAESVDDIGTKA
-24 KDINSAFKRI
+24 KAAL
-34 SEKGTDFSSSINEY
+34 
-48 NKQVLQFVENYAEN
+48 NKQVDSFVKLNQEFAAQAKKVDELRQKVEAYGNQKIPTAEYAEIQKQISQAEQQMMKLIDAQDRFVATGGTEN
-62 LGKAS
+62 SSAYKRRQYDIEQLANTIKYAEGELKDLEATGKAFTLGTDTG
-67 ASNNEFK
+67 AAAADMNRLAEAERRLADMNNRLGTSYS
-74 NSIENAKNALSE
+74 SI
-86 LEGKGLYFGDDEY
+86 KGQV
-99 DNAYLNLQRIL
+99 N
-110 QAVKDYKKEL
+110 DYKKSVVEAN
-120 ISPTED
+120 TEQ
-126 ANPFGLD
+126 
-133 TLSGKIIEAEQEL
+133 K
-146 SRLAKAGKG
+146 K
-155 LGDAEF
+155 
-161 DEAYRKLAA
+161 
-170 LNREAKEYRKELE
+170 
-183 TPTDFVLLPSLDTY
+183 
-197 DGKIKQLENQL
+197 
-208 NSLKQAGKGLGDAE
+208 
-222 YDSVY
+222 
-227 RKLQLMRAEA
+227 
-237 KEYAAELS
+237 LS
-245 KTPAQIQK
+245 K
-253 EAAALEASKAKEES
+253 S
-267 RINALNQKLE
+267 
-277 KTRAKETQAI
+277 
-287 MEAERLK
+287 
-294 AIGDNAE
+294 
-301 ISRKDIVDLNN
+301 
-312 ELVALKARQ
+312 
-321 AELSQAGVGL
+321 
-331 GFEEFDRNTQRISQ
+331 
-345 INAQLRE
+345 
-352 YSDSLTKAD
+352 
-361 SSQKKMN
+361 
-368 TSLKKGNKSA
+368 
-378 RGFHMGLGQVLK
+378 LK
-390 TTLLYGAVSR
+390 TTDKAAKATSMSMGKMLGMSILFSMVFQAISAV
-400 MISLVTT
+400 MT
-407 GIREG
+407 GVREG
-412 FENLTQYS
+412 FENLAQYS
-420 GTTNKSLSMLM
+420 TSTNRSLSMLM

-548 VNPKFLA
+548 VNPKILA
-555 LAGKIKNLFQPI
+555 LAEKIKNLFQPI

-587 TVLWLYETILEPI
+587 TVLWLYETILKPI
-600 LTWLITSAI
+600 LTWLISSAL

-621 ILTIIVDWFNNNV
+621 ILTVIIDWINANI

-647 LFIGVGDGIITVFDG
+647 LVTGVGDGIITVFDG

-694 SICDFIQT
+694 SICDFIQS

-716 TDWRDTFGVLGDV
+716 TDWRETFGVLGDV

-757 VFSGDWRMAWEG
+757 AFSGDWRMAWEG
-769 IKQIFS
+769 VKQIFS

-883 IREESGKGG
+883 IREESGKSSGG
-892 GNETIKIPVIL
+892 GSY
-903 DGRQVFEAV
+903 RFSAQ
-912 INRGKR
+912 INRRVLFDEFIAEAKLR
-918 AQSANGR
+918 QSATGH
-925 NPFELA
+925 NPLELA

>member
-1 MSQFDGSVLLN
+1 MPQADGTVLID
-12 TEINTDGIKAGI
+12 TEINTDGMEAGSKEVEAAARRMAGSVENIGTKA
-24 KDINSAFKRI
+24 KAAL
-34 SEKGTDFSSSINEY
+34 
-48 NKQVLQFVENYAEN
+48 NKQVDSFV
-62 LGKAS
+62 K
-67 ASNNEFK
+67 
-74 NSIENAKNALSE
+74 
-86 LEGKGLYFGDDEY
+86 
-99 DNAYLNLQRIL
+99 LNQ
-110 QAVKDYKKEL
+110 
-120 ISPTED
+120 
-126 ANPFGLD
+126 
-133 TLSGKIIEAEQEL
+133 
-146 SRLAKAGKG
+146 
-155 LGDAEF
+155 
-161 DEAYRKLAA
+161 
-170 LNREAKEYRKELE
+170 
-183 TPTDFVLLPSLDTY
+183 
-197 DGKIKQLENQL
+197 
-208 NSLKQAGKGLGDAE
+208 
-222 YDSVY
+222 
-227 RKLQLMRAEA
+227 
-237 KEYAAELS
+237 EYAAQSKKVDELRQ
-245 KTPAQIQK
+245 KVEAYGNQKIPTAEYAEIQK
-253 EAAALEASKAKEES
+253 QISQAEQQMMKLIDAQDRFVATGGTENSSAYKRRQYDIEQLANTIKYAEGELKDLEATGKAFTLGTDTSAAAADMNRLA
-267 RINALNQKLE
+267 
-277 KTRAKETQAI
+277 
-287 MEAERLK
+287 EAERRLADMNNRLGTSYSSIKGQVNDYKESIIKTTSEQNKFNKSLK
-294 AIGDNAE
+294 
-301 ISRKDIVDLNN
+301 
-312 ELVALKARQ
+312 
-321 AELSQAGVGL
+321 
-331 GFEEFDRNTQRISQ
+331 NTDKS
-345 INAQLRE
+345 A
-352 YSDSLTKAD
+352 
-361 SSQKKMN
+361 
-368 TSLKKGNKSA
+368 KKGNMSLGRMLGTSILFSFVFQAISA
-378 RGFHMGLGQVLK
+378 VM
-390 TTLLYGAVSR
+390 
-400 MISLVTT
+400 T
-407 GIREG
+407 GVREG
-412 FENLTQYS
+412 FENLAQYS
-420 GTTNKSLSMLM
+420 TSTNRSMSMLM

-477 TGKSTFTRAVAVQ
+477 TGKSTFARAVAVQ

-555 LAGKIKNLFQPI
+555 LAEKIKNLFQPI

-579 GFLSAVGD
+579 GFLSAIGD
-587 TVLWLYETILEPI
+587 TVLWLYEAILEPI

-621 ILTIIVDWFNNNV
+621 ILTIIIDWFNNNV
-634 LPVIEPIVTALVN
+634 LPVIEPIVTALVD
-647 LFIGVGDGIITVFDG
+647 LFTGVGDGIITVFDG

-694 SICDFIQT
+694 SICDFIQS

-716 TDWRDTFGVLGDV
+716 TDWRETFGVLGDV

-791 IIGLINGMISAI
+791 IIGLVNGMISAI

-883 IREESGKGG
+883 IREESGKSSGG
-892 GNETIKIPVIL
+892 GSY
-903 DGRQVFEAV
+903 RFSAQ
-912 INRGKR
+912 INRRVLFDEFIAEAKLR
-918 AQSANGR
+918 QSATGQ
-925 NPFELA
+925 NPLELA

>member
-1 MSQFDGSVLLN
+1 MPQADGTVLID
-12 TEINTDGIKAGI
+12 TEINTDGMAAGSKEVEAAARRMADSVENIGTKA
-24 KDINSAFKRI
+24 KSAL
-34 SEKGTDFSSSINEY
+34 
-48 NKQVLQFVENYAEN
+48 NKQVDSFVKLNQEYAAQAKKVDELRQKVEAYGNQKIPTAEYAEIQKQISQAEQQMMKLIDAQDRFIATGGTEN
-62 LGKAS
+62 SSAYKRRQYDIEQLANTIKYAEGELKDLEASGKAFTFGTDTS
-67 ASNNEFK
+67 AAAADMNRLAEAERRLADMNNRLGTSYS
-74 NSIENAKNALSE
+74 SI
-86 LEGKGLYFGDDEY
+86 KGQV
-99 DNAYLNLQRIL
+99 N
-110 QAVKDYKKEL
+110 DYKKSVVEAN
-120 ISPTED
+120 TEQ
-126 ANPFGLD
+126 
-133 TLSGKIIEAEQEL
+133 K
-146 SRLAKAGKG
+146 K
-155 LGDAEF
+155 
-161 DEAYRKLAA
+161 
-170 LNREAKEYRKELE
+170 
-183 TPTDFVLLPSLDTY
+183 
-197 DGKIKQLENQL
+197 
-208 NSLKQAGKGLGDAE
+208 
-222 YDSVY
+222 
-227 RKLQLMRAEA
+227 
-237 KEYAAELS
+237 LS
-245 KTPAQIQK
+245 K
-253 EAAALEASKAKEES
+253 S
-267 RINALNQKLE
+267 
-277 KTRAKETQAI
+277 
-287 MEAERLK
+287 
-294 AIGDNAE
+294 
-301 ISRKDIVDLNN
+301 
-312 ELVALKARQ
+312 
-321 AELSQAGVGL
+321 
-331 GFEEFDRNTQRISQ
+331 
-345 INAQLRE
+345 
-352 YSDSLTKAD
+352 
-361 SSQKKMN
+361 
-368 TSLKKGNKSA
+368 
-378 RGFHMGLGQVLK
+378 LK
-390 TTLLYGAVSR
+390 TTDKAAKATSMSMGKMLGMSILFSMVFQAISAV
-400 MISLVTT
+400 MT
-407 GIREG
+407 GVREG
-412 FENLTQYS
+412 FENLAQYS
-420 GTTNKSLSMLM
+420 TSTNRSLSMLM

-555 LAGKIKNLFQPI
+555 LAEKIKNLFQPI
-567 IDAVARLKGPVM
+567 IDAVARLRGPVM

-621 ILTIIVDWFNNNV
+621 ILTIIVDWFNNNI

-647 LFIGVGDGIITVFDG
+647 LFIGVSDGIITVFDG

-675 DRAFAGLGQ
+675 DKAFAGLGQ

-716 TDWRDTFGVLGDV
+716 TDWREAFGVLGDV

-757 VFSGDWRMAWEG
+757 AFSGDWKMAWEG

-780 LVGVVKTPINT
+780 LVGVAKTPINT

-832 FGLNLGH
+832 FGLNISH
-839 LTAPSIPYLASGA
+839 LTAPTIPYLASGA
-852 VIPPNAPFMAVL
+852 VIPPNSPFMAVL

-883 IREESGKGG
+883 IREESGKSSGG
-892 GNETIKIPVIL
+892 GSY
-903 DGRQVFEAV
+903 RFSAQ
-912 INRGKR
+912 INRRVLFDEFIAEAKLR
-918 AQSANGR
+918 QSATGH
-925 NPFELA
+925 NPLELA

>member
-1 MSQFDGSVLLN
+1 MPQADGTVLID
-12 TEINTDGIKAGI
+12 TEINTDGMEAGSKEVEAAARRMAGSVENIGTKA
-24 KDINSAFKRI
+24 KAAL
-34 SEKGTDFSSSINEY
+34 
-48 NKQVLQFVENYAEN
+48 NKQVDSFV
-62 LGKAS
+62 K
-67 ASNNEFK
+67 
-74 NSIENAKNALSE
+74 
-86 LEGKGLYFGDDEY
+86 
-99 DNAYLNLQRIL
+99 LNQ
-110 QAVKDYKKEL
+110 
-120 ISPTED
+120 
-126 ANPFGLD
+126 
-133 TLSGKIIEAEQEL
+133 
-146 SRLAKAGKG
+146 
-155 LGDAEF
+155 
-161 DEAYRKLAA
+161 
-170 LNREAKEYRKELE
+170 
-183 TPTDFVLLPSLDTY
+183 
-197 DGKIKQLENQL
+197 
-208 NSLKQAGKGLGDAE
+208 
-222 YDSVY
+222 
-227 RKLQLMRAEA
+227 
-237 KEYAAELS
+237 EYAAQSKKVDELRQ
-245 KTPAQIQK
+245 KVEAYGNQKIPTAEYAEIQK
-253 EAAALEASKAKEES
+253 QISQAEQQMMKLIDAQDRFVATGGTENSSAYKRRQYDIEQLANTIKYAEGELKDLEASGKAFTFGTDTS
-267 RINALNQKLE
+267 AAAADMNRLA
-277 KTRAKETQAI
+277 
-287 MEAERLK
+287 EAERRLADMNNRLGTSYSSIKGQVNDYKESVVKATSEQNKFNKSLK
-294 AIGDNAE
+294 
-301 ISRKDIVDLNN
+301 
-312 ELVALKARQ
+312 
-321 AELSQAGVGL
+321 
-331 GFEEFDRNTQRISQ
+331 NTDKS
-345 INAQLRE
+345 A
-352 YSDSLTKAD
+352 
-361 SSQKKMN
+361 
-368 TSLKKGNKSA
+368 KKGNMSLGRMLGTSILFSFVFQAISA
-378 RGFHMGLGQVLK
+378 VM
-390 TTLLYGAVSR
+390 
-400 MISLVTT
+400 T
-407 GIREG
+407 GVREG
-412 FENLTQYS
+412 FENLAQYS
-420 GTTNKSLSMLM
+420 TSTNRSLSMLM

-533 GYTGPSPGQMFEEVP
+533 GYTGPSVGHMFEEVP
-548 VNPKFLA
+548 VNPKILA
-555 LAGKIKNLFQPI
+555 LAEKIKNLFQPI

-587 TVLWLYETILEPI
+587 TVLWLYETILKPI
-600 LTWLITSAI
+600 LTWLISSAL

-621 ILTIIVDWFNNNV
+621 ILTVIIDWINANI

-647 LFIGVGDGIITVFDG
+647 LVTGVGDGIITVFDG

-694 SICDFIQT
+694 SICDFIQS
-702 ILETFDGWLQGVFS
+702 ILETFNGWLQGVFS

-729 LNGFFSGVESI
+729 LNGFFLGVENI

-757 VFSGDWRMAWEG
+757 AFSGDWRMAWEG

-883 IREESGKGG
+883 IREESGKSSGG
-892 GNETIKIPVIL
+892 GSY
-903 DGRQVFEAV
+903 RFSAQ
-912 INRGKR
+912 INRRVLFDEFIAEAKLR
-918 AQSANGR
+918 QSATGQ
-925 NPFELA
+925 NPLELA

>member
-1 MSQFDGSVLLN
+1 MPQADGTVLID
-12 TEINTDGIKAGI
+12 TEIDTDGMKAGE
-24 KDINSAFKRI
+24 KEVEAAVRRMAKTVDDI
-34 SEKGTDFSSSINEY
+34 GTKAKAAL
-48 NKQVLQFVENYAEN
+48 NKQVDSFVR
-62 LGKAS
+62 
-67 ASNNEFK
+67 
-74 NSIENAKNALSE
+74 
-86 LEGKGLYFGDDEY
+86 
-99 DNAYLNLQRIL
+99 LNQ
-110 QAVKDYKKEL
+110 
-120 ISPTED
+120 
-126 ANPFGLD
+126 
-133 TLSGKIIEAEQEL
+133 
-146 SRLAKAGKG
+146 
-155 LGDAEF
+155 
-161 DEAYRKLAA
+161 
-170 LNREAKEYRKELE
+170 
-183 TPTDFVLLPSLDTY
+183 
-197 DGKIKQLENQL
+197 
-208 NSLKQAGKGLGDAE
+208 
-222 YDSVY
+222 
-227 RKLQLMRAEA
+227 
-237 KEYAAELS
+237 EYAAQAKKVEELRQKVES
-245 KTPAQIQK
+245 YGNQKIPTEEYAEIQK
-253 EAAALEASKAKEES
+253 QISQAEQQMIKLINAQERFIATGGSENSSAYKRRQYDIEELANTIKYAEGELKDLEASGKAFTFGTDTS
-267 RINALNQKLE
+267 AAAADMNRLA
-277 KTRAKETQAI
+277 
-287 MEAERLK
+287 EAERRLSDMNNRLGTSYSSIKGQVNDYKESVVKATSEQNKFNKSLK
-294 AIGDNAE
+294 
-301 ISRKDIVDLNN
+301 
-312 ELVALKARQ
+312 
-321 AELSQAGVGL
+321 
-331 GFEEFDRNTQRISQ
+331 NTDKS
-345 INAQLRE
+345 A
-352 YSDSLTKAD
+352 
-361 SSQKKMN
+361 
-368 TSLKKGNKSA
+368 KKGNMS
-378 RGFHMGLGQVLK
+378 LG
-390 TTLLYGAVSR
+390 R
-400 MISLVTT
+400 MLGTSILFSFVFQAISGVMN
-407 GIREG
+407 GVREG
-412 FENLTQYS
+412 FENLAQYS
-420 GTTNKSLSMLM
+420 TSTNRSLSMLM

-448 LDVVAPILSRFIDMI
+448 LDVVTPILSRFIDMI

-533 GYTGPSPGQMFEEVP
+533 GYTGPSVGQMFEEVP
-548 VNPKFLA
+548 VNPKILA
-555 LAGKIKNLFQPI
+555 LAEKIKNLFQPI

-587 TVLWLYETILEPI
+587 TVLWLYETILKPI
-600 LTWLITSAI
+600 LTWLISSAL

-621 ILTIIVDWFNNNV
+621 VLTVIIDWINANI

-647 LFIGVGDGIITVFDG
+647 LVTGVGDGIITVFDG

-694 SICDFIQT
+694 SICDFIQS

-729 LNGFFSGVESI
+729 LNGFFLGVENI

-757 VFSGDWRMAWEG
+757 TFSGDWQMAWEG

-883 IREESGKGG
+883 IREESGKSSGG
-892 GNETIKIPVIL
+892 GSY
-903 DGRQVFEAV
+903 RFSAQ
-912 INRGKR
+912 INRRVLFDEFIAEAKLR
-918 AQSANGR
+918 QSATGQ
-925 NPFELA
+925 NPLELA

>member
-1 MSQFDGSVLLN
+1 MPQADGTVLID
-12 TEINTDGIKAGI
+12 TEINTDGMEAGSKEVEAAARRMADSVENIGTKA
-24 KDINSAFKRI
+24 KAAL
-34 SEKGTDFSSSINEY
+34 
-48 NKQVLQFVENYAEN
+48 NKQVDSFVKLNQEYAAQAKKVDELRQKVEAYGNQKIPTAEYAEIQKQISQAEQQMMKLIDAQDRFIATGGSEN
-62 LGKAS
+62 SSAYNRRQYDIEQLANTIKYAEGELKDLEATGKAFTLGTDTS
-67 ASNNEFK
+67 AAAADMNRLAEAESRLADMNNRLGTSYS
-74 NSIENAKNALSE
+74 SI
-86 LEGKGLYFGDDEY
+86 KGQV
-99 DNAYLNLQRIL
+99 N
-110 QAVKDYKKEL
+110 DYKKSVVEAN
-120 ISPTED
+120 TE
-126 ANPFGLD
+126 
-133 TLSGKIIEAEQEL
+133 
-146 SRLAKAGKG
+146 
-155 LGDAEF
+155 
-161 DEAYRKLAA
+161 
-170 LNREAKEYRKELE
+170 
-183 TPTDFVLLPSLDTY
+183 
-197 DGKIKQLENQL
+197 
-208 NSLKQAGKGLGDAE
+208 
-222 YDSVY
+222 
-227 RKLQLMRAEA
+227 
-237 KEYAAELS
+237 
-245 KTPAQIQK
+245 
-253 EAAALEASKAKEES
+253 
-267 RINALNQKLE
+267 
-277 KTRAKETQAI
+277 
-287 MEAERLK
+287 
-294 AIGDNAE
+294 
-301 ISRKDIVDLNN
+301 
-312 ELVALKARQ
+312 
-321 AELSQAGVGL
+321 
-331 GFEEFDRNTQRISQ
+331 
-345 INAQLRE
+345 
-352 YSDSLTKAD
+352 
-361 SSQKKMN
+361 QKKF
-368 TSLKKGNKSA
+368 SKS
-378 RGFHMGLGQVLK
+378 LK
-390 TTLLYGAVSR
+390 TTDKAAKATSMSMGKMLGMSILFSMVFQAISAV
-400 MISLVTT
+400 MT
-407 GIREG
+407 GVREG
-412 FENLTQYS
+412 FENLAQYS
-420 GTTNKSLSMLM
+420 TSSNRSLSMLM

-507 EDAMKGYLSPL
+507 EDAMEGYLSPL

-533 GYTGPSPGQMFEEVP
+533 GYTGPSVDQMFEEVP
-548 VNPKFLA
+548 VNPKILA
-555 LAGKIKNLFQPI
+555 LAEKIKNLFQPI
-567 IDAVARLKGPVM
+567 IDAVARLRGPVM

-587 TVLWLYETILEPI
+587 TVLWLYDTILEPI

-609 PRIIDILGKVLE
+609 PRIIDILGKALE
-621 ILTIIVDWFNNNV
+621 ILTIIIDWFNNNV
-634 LPVIEPIVTALVN
+634 LPVIEPIVTALVD
-647 LFIGVGDGIITVFDG
+647 LFIGVGDGIIAVFDG

-716 TDWRDTFGVLGDV
+716 TDWRETFGVLGDV
-729 LNGFFSGVESI
+729 LNGFFSGVKSI

-883 IREESGKGG
+883 IREESGKSSGG
-892 GNETIKIPVIL
+892 GSY
-903 DGRQVFEAV
+903 RFSAQ
-912 INRGKR
+912 INRRVLFDEFIEEAKLR
-918 AQSANGR
+918 QSATGQ
-925 NPFELA
+925 NPLELA

>member
-1 MSQFDGSVLLN
+1 MPQADGTVLID
-12 TEINTDGIKAGI
+12 TEINTDGMEAGSKEVETAARRMADSVENIGTKA
-24 KDINSAFKRI
+24 KAAL
-34 SEKGTDFSSSINEY
+34 
-48 NKQVLQFVENYAEN
+48 NKQVDSFVKLNQEYA
-62 LGKAS
+62 AQ
-67 ASNNEFK
+67 
-74 NSIENAKNALSE
+74 AK
-86 LEGKGLYFGDDEY
+86 KVDD
-99 DNAYLNLQRIL
+99 LRQK
-110 QAVKDYKKEL
+110 V
-120 ISPTED
+120 
-126 ANPFGLD
+126 
-133 TLSGKIIEAEQEL
+133 
-146 SRLAKAGKG
+146 
-155 LGDAEF
+155 
-161 DEAYRKLAA
+161 EAYGNQKI
-170 LNREAKEYRKELE
+170 
-183 TPTDFVLLPSLDTY
+183 PT
-197 DGKIKQLENQL
+197 
-208 NSLKQAGKGLGDAE
+208 AE
-222 YDSVY
+222 YD
-227 RKLQLMRAEA
+227 E
-237 KEYAAELS
+237 
-245 KTPAQIQK
+245 IQK
-253 EAAALEASKAKEES
+253 QISQAEQQMMKLIDAQDRFVATGGTENSSAYKRRQYDIEQLANTIKYAEGELKDLEATGKAFTLGTDTSAAAADMNRLA
-267 RINALNQKLE
+267 
-277 KTRAKETQAI
+277 
-287 MEAERLK
+287 EAERRLADMNNRLGTSYSSIKGQVNDYKESVVKATSEQNKFNKSLK
-294 AIGDNAE
+294 
-301 ISRKDIVDLNN
+301 
-312 ELVALKARQ
+312 
-321 AELSQAGVGL
+321 
-331 GFEEFDRNTQRISQ
+331 NTDKS
-345 INAQLRE
+345 A
-352 YSDSLTKAD
+352 
-361 SSQKKMN
+361 
-368 TSLKKGNKSA
+368 KKGNMSLGRMLGTSILFSFVFQAISA
-378 RGFHMGLGQVLK
+378 VM
-390 TTLLYGAVSR
+390 
-400 MISLVTT
+400 T
-407 GIREG
+407 GVREG
-412 FENLTQYS
+412 FENLAQYS
-420 GTTNKSLSMLM
+420 TSTNRSLSMLM

-448 LDVVAPILSRFIDMI
+448 LDVVAPILSQFIDMI

-555 LAGKIKNLFQPI
+555 LAEKIKNLFQPI

-600 LTWLITSAI
+600 LTWLITSVI

-716 TDWRDTFGVLGDV
+716 TDWRETFGVLGDV

-757 VFSGDWRMAWEG
+757 AFSGDWRMAWEG

-819 TIPSWVPKFGGNR
+819 TIPSWVPRFGGNR

-864 GDQRNGNNLEMPES
+864 GDQRNGNNLEMPEN

-883 IREESGKGG
+883 IREESGKSSGG
-892 GNETIKIPVIL
+892 GSY
-903 DGRQVFEAV
+903 RFSAQ
-912 INRGKR
+912 INRRVLFDEFIAEAKLR
-918 AQSANGR
+918 QSATGQ
-925 NPFELA
+925 NPLELA

>member
-1 MSQFDGSVLLN
+1 MPQADGTVLID
-12 TEINTDGIKAGI
+12 TEINTDGMEAGSKEVEAAARRMAGSVENIGAKA
-24 KDINSAFKRI
+24 KAAL
-34 SEKGTDFSSSINEY
+34 
-48 NKQVLQFVENYAEN
+48 NKQVDSFV
-62 LGKAS
+62 K
-67 ASNNEFK
+67 
-74 NSIENAKNALSE
+74 LS
-86 LEGKGLYFGDDEY
+86 
-99 DNAYLNLQRIL
+99 Q
-110 QAVKDYKKEL
+110 
-120 ISPTED
+120 
-126 ANPFGLD
+126 
-133 TLSGKIIEAEQEL
+133 
-146 SRLAKAGKG
+146 
-155 LGDAEF
+155 
-161 DEAYRKLAA
+161 
-170 LNREAKEYRKELE
+170 
-183 TPTDFVLLPSLDTY
+183 
-197 DGKIKQLENQL
+197 
-208 NSLKQAGKGLGDAE
+208 
-222 YDSVY
+222 
-227 RKLQLMRAEA
+227 
-237 KEYAAELS
+237 EYAAQSKKVDELRQ
-245 KTPAQIQK
+245 KVEAYGNQKIPTAEYAEIQK
-253 EAAALEASKAKEES
+253 QISQAEQQMMKLIDAQERFIATGGSENSSAYKRRQYDIEQLANTIKYAEGELKDLEATGKAFTLGTDTSAAAADMNRLA
-267 RINALNQKLE
+267 
-277 KTRAKETQAI
+277 
-287 MEAERLK
+287 EAERRLADMNNRLGTSYSAIKGQVNDYNESVIKATSGQNKFNKSLK
-294 AIGDNAE
+294 
-301 ISRKDIVDLNN
+301 
-312 ELVALKARQ
+312 
-321 AELSQAGVGL
+321 
-331 GFEEFDRNTQRISQ
+331 NTDKS
-345 INAQLRE
+345 A
-352 YSDSLTKAD
+352 
-361 SSQKKMN
+361 
-368 TSLKKGNKSA
+368 KKGNMSLGKMLATSILFSFVFQAISA
-378 RGFHMGLGQVLK
+378 VM
-390 TTLLYGAVSR
+390 
-400 MISLVTT
+400 T
-407 GIREG
+407 GVREG
-412 FENLTQYS
+412 FENLAQYS
-420 GTTNKSLSMLM
+420 TSTNRSLSMLM

-463 SMAATAVGQLMAAL
+463 SLTATAVGQLMAAL

-555 LAGKIKNLFQPI
+555 LAEKIKNLFQPI

-579 GFLSAVGD
+579 GFLSSVGD

-621 ILTIIVDWFNNNV
+621 VLTIIIDWFNKNV
-634 LPVIEPIVTALVN
+634 LPVIEPIVTALVD
-647 LFIGVGDGIITVFDG
+647 LFTGVGDGIITVFDG

-694 SICDFIQT
+694 SICDYIQL
-702 ILETFDGWLQGVFS
+702 ILETFDGWLQSVFS
-716 TDWRDTFGVLGDV
+716 TDWRETFGVLGDV
-729 LNGFFSGVESI
+729 LNGFFSGVKSI

-757 VFSGDWRMAWEG
+757 AFSGDWRMAWEG
-769 IKQIFS
+769 VKQIFS

-864 GDQRNGNNLEMPES
+864 GDQRNGNNLEMPEG

-883 IREESGKGG
+883 IREESGKSSGG
-892 GNETIKIPVIL
+892 GSY
-903 DGRQVFEAV
+903 RFSAQ
-912 INRGKR
+912 INRRVLFDEFIAEAKLR
-918 AQSANGR
+918 QSATGQ
-925 NPFELA
+925 NPLELA

>member
-1 MSQFDGSVLLN
+1 MPQADGTVLID
-12 TEINTDGIKAGI
+12 TEINTDGMEAGSKEVEAAARRMADSVENIGTKA
-24 KDINSAFKRI
+24 KAAL
-34 SEKGTDFSSSINEY
+34 
-48 NKQVLQFVENYAEN
+48 NKQVDSFV
-62 LGKAS
+62 K
-67 ASNNEFK
+67 
-74 NSIENAKNALSE
+74 
-86 LEGKGLYFGDDEY
+86 
-99 DNAYLNLQRIL
+99 LNQ
-110 QAVKDYKKEL
+110 
-120 ISPTED
+120 
-126 ANPFGLD
+126 
-133 TLSGKIIEAEQEL
+133 
-146 SRLAKAGKG
+146 
-155 LGDAEF
+155 
-161 DEAYRKLAA
+161 
-170 LNREAKEYRKELE
+170 
-183 TPTDFVLLPSLDTY
+183 
-197 DGKIKQLENQL
+197 
-208 NSLKQAGKGLGDAE
+208 
-222 YDSVY
+222 
-227 RKLQLMRAEA
+227 
-237 KEYAAELS
+237 EYAAQAKKVDELRQ
-245 KTPAQIQK
+245 KVEAYGNQKIPTAEYAEIQK
-253 EAAALEASKAKEES
+253 QISQAEQQMVKLINAQERFIATGGSENSSAYKRRQYDIEELANTIKYAEGELKDLGASGKAFTFGTDTSAAAADMNRLA
-267 RINALNQKLE
+267 
-277 KTRAKETQAI
+277 
-287 MEAERLK
+287 EAERRLADMNNRLGTSYSSIKGQVNDYKESIIKTTSEQNKFNRSLK
-294 AIGDNAE
+294 
-301 ISRKDIVDLNN
+301 
-312 ELVALKARQ
+312 
-321 AELSQAGVGL
+321 
-331 GFEEFDRNTQRISQ
+331 NTGKS
-345 INAQLRE
+345 A
-352 YSDSLTKAD
+352 
-361 SSQKKMN
+361 
-368 TSLKKGNKSA
+368 KKGNMSMGRMLATSILFSFVFQAISA
-378 RGFHMGLGQVLK
+378 VM
-390 TTLLYGAVSR
+390 
-400 MISLVTT
+400 T
-407 GIREG
+407 GVREG
-412 FENLTQYS
+412 FENLAQYS
-420 GTTNKSLSMLM
+420 TSTNRSLSMLM

-555 LAGKIKNLFQPI
+555 LAEKIKNLFQPI

-587 TVLWLYETILEPI
+587 TVLWLYETILKPI

-729 LNGFFSGVESI
+729 LNGFFSGVKSI
-740 WNGIKTFFTGI
+740 WNGIKTYFTGI

-757 VFSGDWRMAWEG
+757 AFSGDWRMAWEG

-883 IREESGKGG
+883 IREESGKSSGG
-892 GNETIKIPVIL
+892 GSY
-903 DGRQVFEAV
+903 RFSAQ
-912 INRGKR
+912 INRRVLFDEFIAEAKLR
-918 AQSANGR
+918 QSATGK
-925 NPFELA
+925 NPLELA